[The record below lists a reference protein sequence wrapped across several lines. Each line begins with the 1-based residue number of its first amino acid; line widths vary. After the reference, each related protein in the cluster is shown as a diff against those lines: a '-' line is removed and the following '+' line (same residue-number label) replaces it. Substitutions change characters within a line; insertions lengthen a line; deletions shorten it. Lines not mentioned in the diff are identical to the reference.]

1 MSMAA
6 IRLTL
11 CRLRVVARLFRD
23 AKEIRLDE
31 VNRCV
36 NISGVRRT
44 QFYETSSGRC
54 PVREHIDTLPDKAA
68 RKIAWVLRAVRDL
81 ERVPTNYL
89 KKLVNTDDI
98 WEIRADVGRN
108 TFRLLGFFHGR
119 ELIILT
125 NSFQKKDQKTP
136 RDEIR
141 LAEERKADYLS
152 RRKHNG

>member
-1 MSMAA
+1 MPGM
-6 IRLTL
+6 
-11 CRLRVVARLFRD
+11 
-23 AKEIRLDE
+23 
-31 VNRCV
+31 
-36 NISGVRRT
+36 RRT
-44 QFYETSSGRC
+44 QFYATSSGRC
-54 PVREHIDTLPDKAA
+54 PVREHLDTLPDKAA

-125 NSFQKKDQKTP
+125 NSFQKKNQKTP